1 MSVCTS
7 FGDFFPHCMDTY
19 WKKTAMFLNGN
30 AALIITNLLY
40 ATQGYIVSCH
50 KRRNIQQWQTKQRA
64 TLVSPVCRETS
75 VMIFNMQSLISFYFM
90 ALPLRGVRFLRSRK
104 AAPDCRASIRLSITP
119 VSSPSAREQ
128 ITQAT
133 VITRWQVASPLTDG
147 EEKNK

>member
-7 FGDFFPHCMDTY
+7 FGDLFHTAWIHIEKNP
-19 WKKTAMFLNGN
+19 AMFLNGK

-40 ATQGYIVSCH
+40 ATQGCIVSCH
-50 KRRNIQQWQTKQRA
+50 RRRNIQQRQTKQRA
-64 TLVSPVCRETS
+64 TRVSPVCS

-133 VITRWQVASPLTDG
+133 VITR
-147 EEKNK
+147 